1 MLTPRAV
8 DLIAAKRRG
17 ETHAASEI
25 DWLVAEYVA
34 GRLPDYQMAA
44 WLMAV
49 CFRGLDREETVALTR
64 AMVASGDTV
73 DLSAVGS
80 LVADKH
86 STGGVG
92 DKVTLVLAP
101 LVAACGLPF
110 AKMSGRGLGHTGG
123 TIDKLESIP
132 GFRTRM
138 TVEQFRTQVE
148 QVGVAVIGQTEGL
161 VPADGL
167 LYALRD
173 VTGTIDQE
181 SLIASSIM
189 SKKIAAGAGAI
200 VLDVKVG
207 EGAFLCTEEDALR
220 LARLMVELGTDAGLR
235 VRCILTMMD
244 EPLGWAV
251 GNAVEVAEAFS
262 VLRGAG
268 PPDVREVVVTLA
280 GHLLQLAGP
289 AETVEAGR
297 AAAEEKLDNGAAYEC
312 CRRWMAAQ
320 GADPA
325 VVDGLGLPRA
335 PVLWPVRSRTTGW
348 VQRVHAL
355 TVARAGLLLGAGR
368 EGKGAAVDHAAGVVL
383 TATRGWRVTAG
394 DILAHVHAGDE
405 TAARAAEYL
414 IAQAF
419 DIVPDPPGE
428 TNILSTVV

>member
-1 MLTPRAV
+1 MFRAV

-17 ETHAASEI
+17 ETHASAEI
-25 DWLVAEYVA
+25 DRLVADYVA

-64 AMVASGDTV
+64 AMVASGDTI
-73 DLSAVGS
+73 DLSVVGS
-80 LVADKH
+80 PVADKH

-123 TIDKLESIP
+123 TIDKLESIT

-138 TVEQFRTQVE
+138 TAEEFRAQVE
-148 QVGVAVIGQTEGL
+148 DVGVAVVGQTEGL

-173 VTGTIDQE
+173 VTGTVDQE

-207 EGAFLCTEEDALR
+207 EGAFQRTHDDALR
-220 LARLMVELGTDAGLR
+220 LAHLMVELGTDAGLR
-235 VRCILTMMD
+235 VRCVLTVMD
-244 EPLGWAV
+244 EPLGCTV
-251 GNAVEVAEAFS
+251 GNAVEVAEAFA
-262 VLRGAG
+262 VLRGEG
-268 PPDVREVVVTLA
+268 PADVRDVALALA
-280 GHLLQLAGP
+280 GHLLHL
-289 AETVEAGR
+289 AGR
-297 AAAEEKLDNGAAYEC
+297 AATAEAGRWAAREKLGSGAAYES
-312 CRRWMAAQ
+312 CRRWMASQ

-335 PVLWPVRSRTTGW
+335 PVVWPVRSRAAGW

-355 TVARAGLLLGAGR
+355 PVARAAVLLGAGR
-368 EGKGAAVDHAAGVVL
+368 NSKGAAIDHAAGVVL
-383 TATRGWRVTAG
+383 TVTRGRWVAVG
-394 DILAHVHAGDE
+394 DILAQVHAGGE
-405 TAARAAEYL
+405 AAAVAAESL
-414 IAQAF
+414 VVEAF
-419 DIVPDPPGE
+419 DLGSDPPVE
-428 TNILSTVV
+428 VDILSTIV

>member
-1 MLTPRAV
+1 MPAPRAV

-17 ETHAASEI
+17 ETHSRLEI
-25 DWLVAEYVA
+25 DRLVAEYVA

-49 CFRGLDREETVALTR
+49 CFRGLCREETVALTR

-80 LVADKH
+80 PVADKH

-138 TVEQFRTQVE
+138 SVEEFRAQVE
-148 QVGVAVIGQTEGL
+148 HVGVAVIGQTEGL

-173 VTGTIDQE
+173 VTGTVDQE

-207 EGAFLCTEEDALR
+207 EGAFLRTEEDALR

-235 VRCILTMMD
+235 VRCVLTTMD
-244 EPLGWAV
+244 EPLGCAV
-251 GNAVEVAEAFS
+251 GNAVEVDEAFA

-268 PPDVREVVVTLA
+268 PPDVREVALTLA
-280 GHLLQLAGP
+280 GHLLQLAGL
-289 AETVEAGR
+289 AATAEAGR
-297 AAAEEKLDNGAAYEC
+297 ATAGEKLGSGVAYEC

-325 VVDGLGLPRA
+325 VVDGPGLPRA
-335 PVLWPVRSRTTGW
+335 QVIWPVRSRTTGW

-355 TVARAGLLLGAGR
+355 PVARAGLLLGAGR
-368 EGKGAAVDHAAGVVL
+368 ESKRAAIDPAAGVVL

-405 TAARAAEYL
+405 AAARAVEHL
-414 IAQAF
+414 IMEAF
-419 DIVPDPPGE
+419 DLAPDPPVE
-428 TNILSTVV
+428 TQTVRTIV

>member
-1 MLTPRAV
+1 MSTPRAV

-17 ETHAASEI
+17 EAHARPEI
-25 DWLVAEYVA
+25 DWLIAEYVA

-64 AMVASGDTV
+64 AMVASGDIV

-80 LVADKH
+80 SVADKH

-138 TVEQFRTQVE
+138 TVDEFRAQVE
-148 QVGVAVIGQTEGL
+148 NVGVAVIGQTEGL

-173 VTGTIDQE
+173 VTGTVDQE

-189 SKKIAAGAGAI
+189 SKKIAAGANAI
-200 VLDVKVG
+200 VLDIKVG
-207 EGAFLCTEEDALR
+207 EGAFLHTEEDALR
-220 LARLMVELGTDAGLR
+220 LARLMAELGTDAGRR
-235 VRCILTMMD
+235 VRCVLTTMD
-244 EPLGWAV
+244 EPLGCAV
-251 GNAVEVAEAFS
+251 GNSLEVAEAFS

-268 PPDVREVVVTLA
+268 PPDVLEVALTLA
-280 GHLLQLAGP
+280 GHLLHIAGLAVTP
-289 AETVEAGR
+289 EAGR
-297 AAAEEKLDNGAAYEC
+297 VTATQNLSNGSAYES

-320 GADPA
+320 GAHPA
-325 VVDGLGLPRA
+325 VVDGIGLPQA
-335 PVLWPVRSRTTGW
+335 AVSWPVYSRTTGW
-348 VQRVHAL
+348 VQRVHAIL
-355 TVARAGLLLGAGR
+355 VARAGVVVGAGR
-368 EGKGAAVDHAAGVVL
+368 DRKGAAIDASAGVVL
-383 TATRGWRVTAG
+383 TATRGHYVTTG
-394 DILAHVHAGDE
+394 DILAHVYARDE
-405 TAARAAEYL
+405 TAARAVEHQ
-414 IAQAF
+414 IVEAF
-419 DIVPDPPGE
+419 VLAPDPPVE
-428 TNILSTVV
+428 TERVRTIV